1 MSVEIQPYTGNFDE
15 LLPLLQMSMG
25 FDAPDG
31 VRHLL
36 TVEQARGTRYFT
48 ACLDGQMAGLIGL
61 YVDLTGAVE
70 ELEPP
75 QIIDL
80 AVYPQYRRAGLA
92 RALVAYAEDQ
102 VRAAGRRRVWLY
114 TDGNN
119 AGLLAFY
126 RRLGYRLAAAVPDY
140 FGDGTVKA
148 IFRKDL

>member
-1 MSVEIQPYTGNFDE
+1 MSLEIHPYTGNFDD
-15 LLPLLQMSMG
+15 LLLLLQMSMG
-25 FDAPDG
+25 FDAPGG
-31 VRHLL
+31 VRRLL
-36 TVEQARGTRYFT
+36 DVEQVRGTRYFT
-48 ACLDGQMAGLIGL
+48 ACLDGELAGLIGL
-61 YVDLTGAVE
+61 YIDLTGSVE

-80 AVYPQYRRAGLA
+80 AVYPKYRRAGIA
-92 RALVAYAEDQ
+92 RALVDHAEAQ

-126 RRLGYRLAAAVPDY
+126 RRLGYRLAAAIPDY